1 MSSAYWGAPTGGT
14 GPGVQVMGTHFV
26 ATGFGPAVGGAQG
39 AGFLAFTGVGPGT
52 LPLAIAGLFSLIA
65 GAAAVIWG
73 SDKKGTAKRR
83 RHKTNDNGLPDIS
96 HLASVA
102 AG

>member
-1 MSSAYWGAPTGGT
+1 MSSAYWGAPTAG
-14 GPGVQVMGTHFV
+14 GPGVQVLGTHFV

-52 LPLAIAGLFSLIA
+52 LPLAVAGLASIIG

-73 SDKKGTAKRR
+73 RDNKKKGSVKRR
-83 RHKTNDNGLPDIS
+83 ARKNDHGLPDLS
-96 HLASVA
+96 YLASA
-102 AG
+102 PG